1 MRDTHR
7 PTELVCKKHQ
17 LTTMTSRTLYSRW
30 LLGTVLSSILSV
42 ATLGCSDDGKANTP
56 TAGSSMG
63 ATAAGASATKA
74 GSTGADPNA
83 AATCPGKVYAALSD
97 GCKACACGLDPQ
109 LAPSC
114 QKPCWDFLAC
124 SVRAQSGKCAT
135 FAAGGAA
142 MRPQFEACTMEECG
156 AELAVPGA
164 EVVSS
169 YRSIIGGC
177 AVSMGGTKAACEAD
191 VTKFISELAP

>member
-1 MRDTHR
+1 
-7 PTELVCKKHQ
+7 
-17 LTTMTSRTLYSRW
+17 MTNIEIDSRW
-30 LLGTVLSSILSV
+30 FIGLLLSALLSV
-42 ATLGCSDDGKANTP
+42 AWSCGDKQTTSPSNTDNRS
-56 TAGSSMG
+56 TVLAGTNATSAGS
-63 ATAAGASATKA
+63 AST
-74 GSTGADPNA
+74 DPNA

-97 GCKACACGLDPQ
+97 GCKSCACDLNPQ

-124 SVRAQSGKCAT
+124 SMRAQNGKCAT
-135 FAAGGAA
+135 FASGGAA

-177 AVSMGGTKAACEAD
+177 AVSMGGAKAACEDD

>member
-1 MRDTHR
+1 MTTKTR
-7 PTELVCKKHQ
+7 PA
-17 LTTMTSRTLYSRW
+17 RW
-30 LLGTVLSSILSV
+30 LLSILLGVTLSV
-42 ATLGCSDDGKANTP
+42 AIGGCGNDSKDETTGAVASSP
-56 TAGSSMG
+56 SAGSG
-63 ATAAGASATKA
+63 ARAAAGGSSAGKV
-74 GSTGADPNA
+74 SADPNA
-83 AATCPGKVYAALSD
+83 AATCPSKVYSALSD
-97 GCKACACGLDPQ
+97 GCRACACGADPQ

-124 SVRAQSGKCAT
+124 SFAAQAGKCAT

-169 YRSIIGGC
+169 YRSIIGAC
-177 AVSMGGTKAACEAD
+177 AVSMGDVKAACSDD
-191 VTKFISELAP
+191 VSKFISELKP

>member
-1 MRDTHR
+1 
-7 PTELVCKKHQ
+7 
-17 LTTMTSRTLYSRW
+17 MTNIKIYNRW
-30 LLGTVLSSILSV
+30 FIGFLLSALLSV
-42 ATLGCSDDGKANTP
+42 ASSCGGDSQTASPSTTGNEATVRAGANATS
-56 TAGSSMG
+56 AGSMSI
-63 ATAAGASATKA
+63 
-74 GSTGADPNA
+74 DPNA
-83 AATCPGKVYAALSD
+83 AAMCPGKVYAALSD
-97 GCKACACGLDPQ
+97 GCKTCACDLNPQ

-124 SVRAQSGKCAT
+124 SMRAQNGKCAT
-135 FAAGGAA
+135 FASGGAA

-177 AVSMGGTKAACEAD
+177 AVSMGGAKAACEDD